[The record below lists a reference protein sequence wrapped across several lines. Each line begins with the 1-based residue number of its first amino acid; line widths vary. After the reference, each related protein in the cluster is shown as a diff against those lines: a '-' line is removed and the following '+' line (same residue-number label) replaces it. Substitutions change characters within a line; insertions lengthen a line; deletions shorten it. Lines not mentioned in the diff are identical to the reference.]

1 MENALQKLSQ
11 LKRPKVLNTAVRLG
25 LPQYKRQKE
34 LSRILGFKFEGSDK
48 ELIHYL
54 FQIEAAIN
62 EQRLQ
67 HDPFYR
73 MVYHIDVLI
82 ALIHEVQSENKQDS
96 VDFAA

>member
-1 MENALQKLSQ
+1 M
-11 LKRPKVLNTAVRLG
+11 LNTAVGLG

-34 LSRILGFKFEGSDK
+34 LSRILGFKIEGSDK
-48 ELIHYL
+48 ELTYYL

-73 MVYHIDVLI
+73 MAYHIDVLI
-82 ALIHEVQSENKQDS
+82 ALIHEMQSENKQDS
-96 VDFAA
+96 ADFAA

>member
-48 ELIHYL
+48 ELITIFSKL
-54 FQIEAAIN
+54 RRQSMSNVCSMIRFIEW
-62 EQRLQ
+62 
-67 HDPFYR
+67 
-73 MVYHIDVLI
+73 LI
-82 ALIHEVQSENKQDS
+82 TLMY
-96 VDFAA
+96 